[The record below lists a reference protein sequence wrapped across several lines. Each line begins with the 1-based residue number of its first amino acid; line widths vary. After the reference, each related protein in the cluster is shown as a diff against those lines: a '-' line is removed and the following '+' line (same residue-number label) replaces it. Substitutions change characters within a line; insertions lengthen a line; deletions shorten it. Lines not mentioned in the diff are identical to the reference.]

1 MKFQR
6 SPPGSLVLRA
16 ADEGYR
22 KNALSGEPFFCAF
35 KMIPVLENTV
45 DCRAASGHY
54 RGIRAATPKPIFNV
68 PQRRMKRKDRLF
80 EVVHPSGSQ
89 RLPYLLLETNQFIL

>member
-6 SPPGSLVLRA
+6 PPPGSHVLQA

-22 KNALSGEPFFCAF
+22 KNALGGEPFFCAF
-35 KMIPVLENTV
+35 KMILVLENTV

-54 RGIRAATPKPIFNV
+54 RGIRAATPEPIFNA
-68 PQRRMKRKDRLF
+68 PQCRMKREDGLF
-80 EVVHPSGSQ
+80 EVVNPPDSQ
-89 RLPYLLLETNQFIL
+89 RLPNLLLETN